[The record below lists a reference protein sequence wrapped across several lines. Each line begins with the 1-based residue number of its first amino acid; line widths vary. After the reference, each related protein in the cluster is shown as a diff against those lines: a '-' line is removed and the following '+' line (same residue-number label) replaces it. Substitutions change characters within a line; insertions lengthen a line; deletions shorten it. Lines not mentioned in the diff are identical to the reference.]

1 LYYLNKKG
9 DAMPNADKDVKDI
22 DQAASRRVAL
32 KKLGKYAAV
41 SAPTVTLLL
50 ASMTKPSAAISSI
63 PPP

>member
-1 LYYLNKKG
+1 
-9 DAMPNADKDVKDI
+9 MPNADKDVKDI

>member
-1 LYYLNKKG
+1 
-9 DAMPNADKDVKDI
+9 MPNDDKDVRDT

-50 ASMTKPSAAISSI
+50 ATMTKPQAAPISSI

>member
-1 LYYLNKKG
+1 
-9 DAMPNADKDVKDI
+9 MPNADKDVKDI
-22 DQAASRRVAL
+22 DKAASRRVAL

-50 ASMTKPSAAISSI
+50 ATMTKPSAAISSI